1 MDPKMLMF
9 PLTLDLDEWIDK
21 FCLDSDVFVLVA
33 NAESTLM
40 LTEKKFFHKV
50 SERLSEPNI
59 FIVHNRSDAFAGEE
73 NQVLSQLPCLK
84 TGTDLTF
91 NFQNLSC
98 RV

>member
-1 MDPKMLMF
+1 MDPKMLIF
-9 PLTLDLDEWIDK
+9 PLALDLDEWIDK

-73 NQVLSQLPCLK
+73 NQVMSQLLCLK
-84 TGTDLTF
+84 TGKDLTF
-91 NFQNLSC
+91 NFHNLSC
-98 RV
+98 KE